1 MVITVNGTPIKVSA
15 DYEEYLELM
24 CKAVVKPGED
34 PVPNTTLMLE
44 SILRDNYTSNIKQHA
59 AVRPRRVAEK
69 IKAIEAQAMAVIEE
83 SANEVIG

>member
-1 MVITVNGTPIKVSA
+1 MVITVNGTPIKVSD
-15 DYEEYLELM
+15 DYDEYLVLM

-44 SILRDNYTSNIKQHA
+44 AIIRENYTANIKQHA
-59 AVRPRRVAEK
+59 AVRPRRLAEK